1 MLKTTSLISA
11 LLLGLSLGGATV
23 AADNTTGTQ
32 SGTQSGTQ
40 QPSAQPGTSDPSQS
54 TGARDS
60 GSTDN
65 EAYLAALKK
74 CESMSAGEK
83 TKCVDAAKK
92 KFGQM

>member
-11 LLLGLSLGGATV
+11 LLLGLSLGGAAV
-23 AADNTTGTQ
+23 AADNTT
-32 SGTQSGTQ
+32 GTQSGTQ

-74 CESMSAGEK
+74 CESMSTGEK